1 LRQIKCGAQ
10 MQAHSDD
17 GSTRETVM
25 RTQYFAAAALAA
37 LVAATP
43 AAAKQ
48 GDWLVR
54 VRAIVV
60 APNESSGPVLPSF
73 PGATVGVSTT
83 VMPEIDFTYF
93 ATNHIGF
100 ELILAT
106 TKHTISGQ
114 GTLEPV
120 GPLASTWVLPPT
132 LTAQYHFTPDAKVRP
147 YVGVGIN
154 WSIFYAE
161 NASSQLEAAVGPTDV
176 GLSNSVGVALQAGVD
191 IDLSPKV
198 FMNLDVKYITMG
210 TDATLTTGS
219 LVNRVN
225 VDVNPLVIGVGLGM
239 RF

>member
-1 LRQIKCGAQ
+1 
-10 MQAHSDD
+10 
-17 GSTRETVM
+17 M
-25 RTQYFAAAALAA
+25 RSFILATAALAA
-37 LVAATP
+37 MVTAAP

-54 VRAIVV
+54 LRAIVV
-60 APNESSGPVLPSF
+60 APNESSSAVLPSF

-106 TKHTISGQ
+106 TKHTITGQ

-147 YVGVGIN
+147 YVGVGLN
-154 WSIFYAE
+154 WTIVYSE
-161 NASSQLEAAVGPTDV
+161 NASDELVDAVGATDV
-176 GLSNSVGVALQAGVD
+176 NLSNSVGVALQAGID

-198 FMNLDVKYITMG
+198 FMNFDIKYITMG
-210 TDATLTTGS
+210 TDATLTTGA
-219 LVNRVN
+219 LVNRVDVN
-225 VDVNPLVIGVGLGM
+225 VNPLVFGVGIGT